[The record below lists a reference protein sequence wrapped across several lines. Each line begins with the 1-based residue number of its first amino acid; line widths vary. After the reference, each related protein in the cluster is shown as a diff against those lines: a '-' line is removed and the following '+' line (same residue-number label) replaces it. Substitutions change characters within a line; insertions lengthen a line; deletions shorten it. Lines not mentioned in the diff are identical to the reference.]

1 MKEIF
6 HHILDHM
13 ASNAGDLVCND
24 VIEDE
29 LEKPTKTKA
38 GYDTL

>member
-6 HHILDHM
+6 HHVPDHM
-13 ASNAGDLVCND
+13 ASNAGDLVWSD
-24 VIEDE
+24 IIEDE